1 MTVVAPATS
10 LAIHQVRLAPLQV
23 GASPSN
29 SSSSPAP
36 KTADLVPELKA
47 MIHSLLIFTVL
58 NPDT

>member
-10 LAIHQVRLAPLQV
+10 LSIHQVLLAPLQV
-23 GASPSN
+23 GAN
-29 SSSSPAP
+29 LQIRAP
-36 KTADLVPELKA
+36 LLHRIQLTQEFKA